1 MCVVVFLFFFS
12 KKKKGNVLFFFCVSY
27 LEFFSMLIGIIAQ
40 IRFDSRR
47 YLDGRRRIGTA
58 SAAAVVTA
66 SMVIPS
72 QTAQVFQ

>member
-1 MCVVVFLFFFS
+1 
-12 KKKKGNVLFFFCVSY
+12 
-27 LEFFSMLIGIIAQ
+27 MLIGIIAQ

>member
-1 MCVVVFLFFFS
+1 
-12 KKKKGNVLFFFCVSY
+12 
-27 LEFFSMLIGIIAQ
+27 MLIGIIAQ

-58 SAAAVVTA
+58 SAAVVTA
-66 SMVIPS
+66 MVIPS